1 MAEFFPSQTQNY
13 ETPNDIMNSVVS
25 QQRAIITGASSGIGK
40 ETALA
45 FADAGIDLALIGRD
59 REKLA
64 AVAATASD
72 LGVSVKT
79 YELDLGEVDRVEA
92 RIARIADEFGPI
104 DILVNNA
111 GMGYTNLLADTPL
124 GDWQKVIDLNLT
136 SVYQCV
142 RGVLPSMRQ
151 QGKGTI
157 INVASIAATTPFPG
171 WGAYSVSK
179 AGLVAFS
186 RVLAVEERA
195 NGIRVTIISP
205 GSVNTPIWDTDSVRV
220 DLDRSAMLTPDV
232 IARSILHAVLLP
244 GGAVVETMT
253 IMPGAGTL

>member
-1 MAEFFPSQTQNY
+1 
-13 ETPNDIMNSVVS
+13 MNSVLS

-40 ETALA
+40 ETALV
-45 FADAGIDLALIGRD
+45 FAGAGCDIALIGRN
-59 REKLA
+59 RENLETTARAARELGVTAKVYCLDLA
-64 AVAATASD
+64 A
-72 LGVSVKT
+72 L
-79 YELDLGEVDRVEA
+79 DRVEA
-92 RIARIADEFGPI
+92 EIARIVDEFGPI

-111 GMGYTNLLADTPL
+111 GMGYTNLIADTPL

-136 SVYQCV
+136 SVYLCT
-142 RGVLPSMRQ
+142 RAVLPSLRQ
-151 QGKGTI
+151 RGRGTI
-157 INVASIAATTPFPG
+157 INVSSLAADTPFPT

-205 GSVNTPIWDTDSVRV
+205 GSVNTPIWDTDSVRA

-232 IARSILHAVLLP
+232 VARSILHAVSLP
-244 GGAVVETMT
+244 SGAVVDTMA
-253 IMPGAGTL
+253 ILPGAGAL